1 LTVLRKVSKAL
12 SAGIGAGIAAWVVAN
27 QVGGV
32 STEEWGGIVGAVLFT
47 GFVTFLAPKNEQ
59 PA

>member
-1 LTVLRKVSKAL
+1 VLRKVSKA
-12 SAGIGAGIAAWVVAN
+12 IGAGVSAGVAAWVVAN

-32 STEEWGGIVGAVLFT
+32 SGEEWGGIVGAVLFT
-47 GFVTFLAPKNEQ
+47 AFVTYLAPKNEQ

>member
-1 LTVLRKVSKAL
+1 VTILRKVSKAVGAAL
-12 SAGIGAGIAAWVVAN
+12 SAGIAAIVVAN

-32 STEEWGGIVGAVLFT
+32 TGEEWGGIVGAVLFT
-47 GFVTFLAPKNEQ
+47 GFVTFLAPKNQQ

>member
-1 LTVLRKVSKAL
+1 MTVLAKVSKAV
-12 SAGIGAGIAAWVVAN
+12 SAGVSAGVAAWVVAN

-32 STEEWGGIVGAVLFT
+32 SPEEWGGIVGALLFAAV
-47 GFVTFLAPKNEQ
+47 VTYFAPQNK

>member
-1 LTVLRKVSKAL
+1 MTVLGKVSKAIGAGL
-12 SAGIGAGIAAWVVAN
+12 SAGIAAFVVAN

-32 STEEWGGIVGAVLFT
+32 SNEEWGGVIGAVLFT
-47 GFVTFLAPKNEQ
+47 AFVTFFAPKNT

>member
-1 LTVLRKVSKAL
+1 VTVLRKVSKAL

-32 STEEWGGIVGAVLFT
+32 STEEWGGVIGAVLFT
-47 GFVTFLAPKNEQ
+47 AVVTYFAPKNQQ